1 MNKMNMKRILSAML
15 LPLAVI
21 SCNVLDFDETSGLK
35 TKEDMYRYF
44 NSAESML
51 TNVYSYMPKDLGTV
65 SGAMRDAA
73 CDDAEYGNTSGK
85 VQYFNNGSW
94 SAVNTVDNAWG
105 LYAGIRAANA
115 FIRDIETLDLSRYE
129 YNGQYQN
136 WLKKLAFFPYEARVL
151 RAHYFF
157 ELARRYGD
165 IAMPL
170 EVLDA
175 QGANT
180 IAKTPFDKV
189 IEFIAA
195 ECDECAENLPESYKN
210 QPGQQIGRVT
220 RGFALAV
227 KSKALLYAASPLHNP
242 DGDNARWLASAR
254 AALDIINSGAYV
266 LEKTESANN
275 IASKE
280 TVMMVIGTD
289 NSNFELNNFPI
300 RFTEGKRSGATATFP
315 SQNLVDAFE
324 TVNGYSVTLTDI
336 GWKSDDPDFDP
347 AYPYS
352 GRDPRFY
359 RSVLANG
366 MSFKGS
372 VIEVWE
378 GGRDCQEVISGGTP
392 TGYFLRKYIQETT
405 SFVPDKLVTNKHHW
419 IVYRYAETLLTYAE
433 SMANAFPENMEYTDA
448 DFPYSALWALNQV
461 RINAGMPEIPACGY
475 DEFITRLRNEW
486 RVEFAFEDHR
496 FWDVRRWKI
505 GAETQR
511 ELRGVNVRKNEDGSF
526 SYYRQVY
533 ENRKWADKMYF
544 YPIPQSELFKNN
556 NLYPQNIGW

>member
-85 VQYFNNGSW
+85 IQYFNNGSW

-105 LYAGIRAANA
+105 LYAGIRATNA
-115 FIRDIETLDLSRYE
+115 FIKDIETLDLSRYE

-136 WLKKLAFFPYEARVL
+136 WLKKLTFFPYEARVL

-220 RGFALAV
+220 RGFAQAV

-266 LEKTESANN
+266 LEKTECANN

-359 RSVLANG
+359 RSILANG

-433 SMANAFPENMEYTDA
+433 SMANAFPENMDYTDA